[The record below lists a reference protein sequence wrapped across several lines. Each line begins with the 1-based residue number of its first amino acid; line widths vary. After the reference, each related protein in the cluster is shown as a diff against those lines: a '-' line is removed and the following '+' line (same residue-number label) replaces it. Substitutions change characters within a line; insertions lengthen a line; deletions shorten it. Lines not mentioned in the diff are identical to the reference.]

1 MPWLDPGIHGAAGA
15 ARATWIPGSSPGMTV
30 FESVPDNGPILDVRA
45 LRAGYGGGRMIVD
58 GVDLRVAAGE
68 IVTIIGQN
76 GAGKSTLLKGIV
88 NLIRLRTGNVRLAGE
103 DIFPLTTQAL
113 LRRGLA
119 YIPQGRSVFPRLSV
133 AENLRMGGYL
143 LTDRVMLA
151 ERIADAVRKFPD
163 LAERPGQLAASLS
176 GGQQRM
182 LEVARA
188 LVMRP
193 RIILLD
199 EPSIGLAPRITDA
212 LFSTLRDLAKS
223 GTAILMVEQNVK
235 KALAC
240 SDRGYVLELG
250 RVQFSDRAAALLDDA
265 RIARLYMGR
274 RDTVA

>member
-1 MPWLDPGIHGAAGA
+1 
-15 ARATWIPGSSPGMTV
+15 
-30 FESVPDNGPILDVRA
+30 
-45 LRAGYGGGRMIVD
+45 MIVE
-58 GVDLRVAAGE
+58 GVDLHVAAGE

-88 NLIRLRTGNVRLAGE
+88 NLIRLRSGDVRLAGE
-103 DIFPLTTQAL
+103 DVFPLTTQAL
-113 LRRGLA
+113 LRCGLA

-143 LTDRVMLA
+143 LTDRALLSA
-151 ERIADAVRKFPD
+151 RIAEATKMFPD
-163 LAERPGQLAASLS
+163 LAERRGQLAASLS

-212 LFSTLRDLAKS
+212 LFSTLRELAAS
-223 GTAILMVEQNVK
+223 GMAILMVEQNVK
-235 KALAC
+235 KALSC

-250 RVQFSDRAAALLDDA
+250 RVQFSDRAVALLDDA

-274 RDTVA
+274 RDTAA